1 MDDLVQWLGAQL
13 DEDERIARAATA
25 GPWSRMGRRVL
36 DPTPPSD
43 RLGIGVAV
51 GHAAADAD
59 FNETAEHIAA
69 HDPARVLREI
79 DVDRELLGEYER
91 LQRAHQAHQKEVDRM
106 AQAEDDDPIRRNA
119 LRREADYLP
128 AMLHVLGRWAK
139 GKAAVYADR
148 PGYREEWRP

>member
-1 MDDLVQWLGAQL
+1 MDNLVRWLNTQL

-43 RLGIGVAV
+43 RLGIGMAV

-59 FNETAEHIAA
+59 FNETADHIAA

-79 DVDRELLGEYER
+79 DAKRQILTLHRPTGKRSTGSGGGTIQDCSVCQHFPARY
-91 LQRAHQAHQKEVDRM
+91 
-106 AQAEDDDPIRRNA
+106 PCTT
-119 LRREADYLP
+119 LRFLVLP
-128 AMLHVLGRWAK
+128 
-139 GKAAVYADR
+139 YSDR
-148 PGYREEWRP
+148 PGYQESWRP

>member
-1 MDDLVQWLGAQL
+1 MDDLVQWLRAQL

-36 DPTPPSD
+36 DPSPPSD
-43 RLGIGVAV
+43 RLGIGMAV

-59 FNETAEHIAA
+59 FNETADHIVR

-79 DVDRELLGEYER
+79 DADRKLLDQYAEVAANDVDEVEY
-91 LQRAHQAHQKEVDRM
+91 AHGWA
-106 AQAEDDDPIRRNA
+106 NA
-119 LRREADYLP
+119 LGLAVRLRAS
-128 AMLHVLGRWAK
+128 
-139 GKAAVYADR
+139 VYAGR